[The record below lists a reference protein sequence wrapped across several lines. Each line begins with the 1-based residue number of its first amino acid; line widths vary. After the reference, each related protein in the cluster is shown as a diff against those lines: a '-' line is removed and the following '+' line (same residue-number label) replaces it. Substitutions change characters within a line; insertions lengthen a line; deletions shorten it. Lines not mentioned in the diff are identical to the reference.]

1 MDSSVNNNSL
11 CNVCPRHC
19 KKDRAHGSLGYCGV
33 SHEIKIARCALHQWE
48 EPPIS
53 GENGSGT
60 IFFSGCNLRCIYC
73 QNHAVSHEGL
83 GRRIS
88 EDELIEMMFSL
99 KAQGA
104 HNINLVTPT
113 HYTDVIVKVLTEIK
127 QELALPIVWN
137 SGGYDSVPSL
147 EKLCG
152 LVDIYLPDLKYAD
165 RELALRYSGAADYPE
180 VAEAAIKEMYRQV
193 GKFELDEN
201 GIMTRGLI
209 VRHLVLPGCRK
220 NSLEV
225 LERLHNIVP
234 VESIKLSLMSQYT
247 PDFAMGCGYKNLER
261 RITGFEYSSV
271 LERAEELGFD
281 GYFQDR
287 SSANKSYTPEF
298 FGDSE

>member
-1 MDSSVNNNSL
+1 MINKSML
-11 CNVCPRHC
+11 CDACPRHC
-19 KKDRAHGSLGYCGV
+19 KKDRAHGDLGYCGV
-33 SHEIKIARCALHQWE
+33 SDGIRIARCALHPWE

-53 GENGSGT
+53 GKKGSGT

-83 GRRIS
+83 GRRVS
-88 EDELIEMMFSL
+88 EGELIDMMLSL

-113 HYTDVIVKVLTEIK
+113 HYTDIIVKVLTEVK
-127 QELALPIVWN
+127 MELALPIVWN

-147 EKLCG
+147 ERLCG
-152 LVDIYLPDLKYAD
+152 LVDIYLPDFKYAD
-165 RELALRYSGAADYPE
+165 RELARQYSGAADYPE

-201 GIMTRGLI
+201 GIMTKGLI

-234 VESIKLSLMSQYT
+234 VEDIKLSLMSQYT

-261 RITGFEYSSV
+261 RLTGFEYSSV
-271 LERAEELGFD
+271 LDRAEMLGFD

-287 SSANKSYTPEF
+287 SSADKSYTPEF
-298 FGDSE
+298 FGDR

>member
-1 MDSSVNNNSL
+1 MDSSIKCNTL
-11 CNVCPRHC
+11 CDICPRHC
-19 KKDRAHGSLGYCGV
+19 NKDRAHGALGYCGM
-33 SHEIKIARCALHQWE
+33 SDEIKIARCALHHWE

-53 GENGSGT
+53 GQKGSGT

-73 QNHAVSHEGL
+73 QNRAVSHEGL
-83 GRRIS
+83 GKRVSAS
-88 EDELIEMMFSL
+88 ELAEMMFSL

-113 HYTDVIVKVLTEIK
+113 HYTNIIVEVLTEVK
-127 QELALPIVWN
+127 KELALPIVWN
-137 SGGYDSVPSL
+137 SGGYDSLPSL
-147 EKLCG
+147 ERLCG

-225 LERLHNIVP
+225 LERLHRAVP
-234 VESIKLSLMSQYT
+234 VENIKLSLMSQYT

-261 RITGFEYSSV
+261 RITGFEYTSV
-271 LERAEELGFD
+271 LERAEALGFD

-298 FGDSE
+298 FGDTE

>member
-1 MDSSVNNNSL
+1 MINKSML
-11 CNVCPRHC
+11 CDVCPRHC
-19 KKDRAHGSLGYCGV
+19 KRDRAHGDLGYCGV
-33 SHEIKIARCALHQWE
+33 SDGVRVARCALHPWE

-53 GENGSGT
+53 GTNGSGT

-83 GRRIS
+83 GRRVS
-88 EDELIEMMFSL
+88 EGELIDMMFSL

-113 HYTDVIVKVLTEIK
+113 HYTDIIVKVLTEVK
-127 QELALPIVWN
+127 KELALPIVWN

-147 EKLCG
+147 ERLCG
-152 LVDIYLPDLKYAD
+152 LVDIYLPDFKYAD
-165 RELALRYSGAADYPE
+165 RELARQYSGAEDYPDI
-180 VAEAAIKEMYRQV
+180 AEAAIKEMYRQV

-201 GIMTRGLI
+201 GIMTKGLI

-225 LERLHNIVP
+225 LERIHGALPIEN
-234 VESIKLSLMSQYT
+234 IKLSLMSQYT

-261 RITGFEYSSV
+261 RLTGFEYSSV
-271 LERAEELGFD
+271 LDRAEVLGFD

-287 SSANKSYTPEF
+287 SSADKSYTPEF
-298 FGDSE
+298 FGDH

>member
-1 MDSSVNNNSL
+1 MDNSINSNSL
-11 CNVCPRHC
+11 CDVCPRHC
-19 KKDRAHGSLGYCGV
+19 KKDRAHGDLGYCGV
-33 SHEIKIARCALHQWE
+33 SNGIRIARCALHYWE

-53 GENGSGT
+53 GKSGSGT

-83 GRRIS
+83 GRRVS
-88 EDELIEMMFSL
+88 EGELIDMMFSL

-127 QELALPIVWN
+127 QDLALPIVWN

-147 EKLCG
+147 ERLCG
-152 LVDIYLPDLKYAD
+152 LIDIYLPDFKYTD
-165 RELALRYSGAADYPE
+165 RELARQYSGAANYPE

-201 GIMTRGLI
+201 GIMRKGII

-220 NSLEV
+220 NSFEV

-247 PDFAMGCGYKNLER
+247 PDFAMGGGYKNLER

-271 LERAEELGFD
+271 LERAEALGFD